1 MSGAVDALAP
11 SATKVRI
18 WPTRWI
24 SLPPSSDPTTIPAQK
39 PAPTAPTAVGENPSS
54 VPRTLSSVA
63 CNALPVSMRPKPKSR
78 ANRPAIVAYSV
89 AGIDALHG
97 PRVNPSQELTSED
110 REKHTRETSTL
121 EGSARTKP
129 PFQAIVRVRSG
140 SQADILGGLRD
151 VRYSPASSTGRRNTP
166 SEWEKV
172 ERGR

>member
-1 MSGAVDALAP
+1 MKNFSLNCGTRPRLSCW
-11 SATKVRI
+11 SA
-18 WPTRWI
+18 
-24 SLPPSSDPTTIPAQK
+24 
-39 PAPTAPTAVGENPSS
+39 G
-54 VPRTLSSVA
+54 RTLT
-63 CNALPVSMRPKPKSR
+63 SMTPP
-78 ANRPAIVAYSV
+78 
-89 AGIDALHG
+89 LL
-97 PRVNPSQELTSED
+97 RVNPSQELASED

>member
-24 SLPPSSDPTTIPAQK
+24 SLPPSSDPTTIPTQK

-89 AGIDALHG
+89 AGIDALH
-97 PRVNPSQELTSED
+97 D
-110 REKHTRETSTL
+110 RTDYLLKDLLFDDAGHRMIATH
-121 EGSARTKP
+121 ATK
-129 PFQAIVRVRSG
+129 AG
-140 SQADILGGLRD
+140 
-151 VRYSPASSTGRRNTP
+151 VRYRYYVSQPALHGQTRTAKHGSVLRVP
-166 SEWEKV
+166 
-172 ERGR
+172 